1 MQLQTNQTADQEVFV
16 LRTEGARIISHK
28 VKEVTST
35 LLIQLVPRGIQALL
49 RHLKR

>member
-1 MQLQTNQTADQEVFV
+1 MQVQTNQTADQEVFV

-28 VKEVTST
+28 VKEVTSS

-49 RHLKR
+49 RHLKK